1 MKQQACCGQEAAMA
15 RSEHGTDID
24 TPTAGGPARRF
35 ALRYWLALILVAL
48 AAIFI
53 AQNRER
59 PQVHILWIT
68 VESPMWFILTVILV
82 VGILVGLLLRR
93 RRRA

>member
-1 MKQQACCGQEAAMA
+1 MAADELEA
-15 RSEHGTDID
+15 
-24 TPTAGGPARRF
+24 PTAGAPSKRGRRRVPF
-35 ALRYWLALILVAL
+35 RFWVALILVAL

-53 AQNRER
+53 AQNRDR

-68 VESPMWFILTVILV
+68 VESPMWFILAVMLA

-93 RRRA
+93 RRRG